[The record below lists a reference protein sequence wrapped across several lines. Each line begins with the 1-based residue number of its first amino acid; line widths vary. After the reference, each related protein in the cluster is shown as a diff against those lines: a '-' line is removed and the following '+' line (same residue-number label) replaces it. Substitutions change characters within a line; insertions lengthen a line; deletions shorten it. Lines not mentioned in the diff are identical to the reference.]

1 MSKSST
7 DVNNT
12 SVVDDYVSPTS
23 DFLLGEFPQFKP
35 AEETSQSFTYIAVGI
50 STPPYTQIE
59 DRFETSACRTR
70 FSPDFGNIRRFVAY
84 IIGQTPASLQE
95 QQRVY
100 KALRNVPV
108 TIHPEVVRE
117 AEEETLT
124 DDLETSIELAQDTYS
139 TLKRI
144 EISIEYDPEILDR
157 KTIRFGLTVS
167 GNPETILQNEA
178 LFKQRLRSSINRRTR
193 ELITVT
199 YGWENK

>member
-7 DVNNT
+7 DVNNA

-23 DFLLGEFPQFKP
+23 DFLLSEFPQFQP
-35 AEETSQSFTYIAVGI
+35 AEKTSRSFTYIAVGI

-59 DRFETSACRTR
+59 DRFQTSACRLR
-70 FSPDFGNIRRFVAY
+70 FSPDFVNIRRFVAY
-84 IIGQTPASLQE
+84 IMGQTPASFQE
-95 QQRVY
+95 QQRIY
-100 KALRNVPV
+100 KALRSVPV
-108 TIHPEVVRE
+108 AIHPEVVRE

-124 DDLETSIELAQDTYS
+124 DDLETSIELVQETYS
-139 TLKRI
+139 TLKKI
-144 EISIEYDPEILDR
+144 EVYIEHDPEILDR

-167 GNPETILQNEA
+167 GEPETILQNEA

-199 YGWENK
+199 YVWEE